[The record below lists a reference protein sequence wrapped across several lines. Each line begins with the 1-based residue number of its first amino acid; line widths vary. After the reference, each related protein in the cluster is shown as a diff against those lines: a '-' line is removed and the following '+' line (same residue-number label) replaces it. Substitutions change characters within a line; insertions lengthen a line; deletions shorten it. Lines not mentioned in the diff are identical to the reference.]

1 MEMRTDLSRNH
12 CYVDRMIVDHEHLM
26 LYARWRREELLR
38 TMERSRSLRPGDA
51 APARPRLAPPI
62 SRLVRPA
69 RRGA

>member
-1 MEMRTDLSRNH
+1 
-12 CYVDRMIVDHEHLM
+12 MIVDHELLM

-51 APARPRLAPPI
+51 APARPRPAPTV
-62 SRLVRPA
+62 SRPARPA